1 MESFSGV
8 CRSGIRAQA
17 VRGWGLFGRTL
28 RVGVRRGRALGLG
41 LVVAVGGAVGLA
53 SCSENDPYPPLNL
66 TVAHI
71 NDHHSNLE
79 PLADFE
85 ITVDGTKTRVDLGGM
100 ARVAQA
106 FAAYDNRSDVL
117 KLHAGDAITGT
128 SYFTF
133 FKGQADAA
141 LMNAICFDAMAL
153 GNHEFDEGDAGLKVF
168 LDALASGN
176 CRTPTAVLSANVIP
190 RVGTPLAARS
200 AQDTI
205 KPYTIKEFSGV
216 KVGIVGVTVKQKTQQ
231 SSRPLASTEFLDEA
245 VGAQSAIDALKAQ
258 GIRHIIVLSH
268 QGYSADKAMAA
279 KLTDVDA
286 IIGGD
291 SHSLL
296 GDFAAIGLAGAEGP
310 YPTEARNKDGD
321 LVCIGQAW
329 EYAKA
334 MGEMQLSF
342 DTEGRLARCAGQ
354 ASLLIGNTAFK
365 RANASGSFVA
375 VDDTT
380 RTSILSRLGSIAA
393 VKALGVSASASAALN
408 SFSSQVAAKR
418 AELIGSVSEA
428 LCLVRDPGESTNRSA
443 GVAGCETANLRARG
457 SDVSQVVA
465 EAFLAGSLR
474 ADVSIQ
480 NGGGVRVALPVKAIS
495 FDDALRVLPFSNVLV
510 EMTLSGAQIKAV
522 LEDALANH
530 LDGGGSTGSH
540 PYAAGL
546 RWDLDMSK
554 AKGSR
559 VGQLEVKN
567 RSTGQWSPIDAT
579 KNYVVVTNDFIAS
592 GQDGYATFGTIY
604 KEGRFVNTYL
614 LYSQTFV
621 DYLKAR
627 PAVAR
632 PPRADYAHKSVVTKA
647 GVALQE

>member
-1 MESFSGV
+1 MKAFAPV
-8 CRSGIRAQA
+8 ARKVAL
-17 VRGWGLFGRTL
+17 V
-28 RVGVRRGRALGLG
+28 LGLCFTAGG
-41 LVVAVGGAVGLA
+41 LG
-53 SCSENDPYPPLNL
+53 SCSDDDPYPELSL

-85 ITVDGTKTRVDLGGM
+85 ITVDGQKTRVDLGGM

-106 FAAYDNRSDVL
+106 FSAYDNRPNVL
-117 KLHAGDAITGT
+117 RLHAGDAITGT

-133 FKGQADAA
+133 FKGEADAA
-141 LMNAICFDAMAL
+141 LMNTICFDAMAL
-153 GNHEFDEGDAGLKVF
+153 GNHEFDEGDAGLKIF
-168 LDALASGN
+168 LDALAKGG
-176 CRTPTAVLSANVIP
+176 CRTPTAVLSSNVVP
-190 RVGTPLAARS
+190 RVGTPLASRS
-200 AQDTI
+200 AQDYI
-205 KPYTIKEFSGV
+205 RPYAIKEFSGV

-231 SSRPLASTEFLDEA
+231 SSRPLATTEFLDE
-245 VGAQSAIDALKAQ
+245 VIGAQSAIDALKAQ

-286 IIGGD
+286 IVGGD

-296 GDFAAIGLAGAEGP
+296 GDFTALGLTSAEGP
-310 YPTEARNKDGD
+310 YPTEARNKDGN

-334 MGEMQLSF
+334 IGEMQLSF
-342 DTEGRLARCAGQ
+342 DTQGRLARCSGQ
-354 ASLLIGNTAFK
+354 ASLLIGNASFK
-365 RANASGSFVA
+365 RANATGSFVA
-375 VDDTT
+375 VDDAT
-380 RTSILSRLGSIAA
+380 RATILARIATVPA
-393 VKALGVSASASAALN
+393 VKALAPSSTASTALTG
-408 SFSSQVAAKR
+408 FSSQVAAKR
-418 AELIGSVSEA
+418 AEVIGSVNEA
-428 LCLVRDPGESTNRSA
+428 LCLVRDPGESTNRST
-443 GVAGCETANLRARG
+443 GVAGCEGANLRARG
-457 SDVSQVVA
+457 SDISQVVA

-480 NGGGVRVALPVKAIS
+480 NGGGVRIALPVKSIS

-510 EMTLSGAQIKAV
+510 ELTLTGAQIRTV

-530 LDGGGSTGSH
+530 LDAGGSTGSH

-554 AKGSR
+554 ARGSR
-559 VGQLEVKN
+559 IAQLEVKN
-567 RSTGQWSPIDAT
+567 RTTGQWSAIDPAR
-579 KNYVVVTNDFIAS
+579 NYVVVTNDFIAS
-592 GQDGYATFGTIY
+592 GQDGYTTFGTIY

-614 LYSQTFV
+614 LYSQTFI
-621 DYLKAR
+621 DYLKVR
-627 PAVAR
+627 PDVVR

-647 GVALQE
+647 GLTLQE